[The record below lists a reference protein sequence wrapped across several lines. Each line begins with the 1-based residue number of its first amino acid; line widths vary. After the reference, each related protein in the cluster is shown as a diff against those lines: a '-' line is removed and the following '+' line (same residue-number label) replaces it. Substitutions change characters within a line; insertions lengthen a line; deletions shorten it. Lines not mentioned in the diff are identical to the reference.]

1 MTQINFYESI
11 AKAALNQYGV
21 VDEKIRFLGH
31 GENVTFYIEAPAEK
45 FFLRIHQPVFPSND
59 DI

>member
-45 FFLRIHQPVFPSND
+45 FLLRIHQPVFPSND